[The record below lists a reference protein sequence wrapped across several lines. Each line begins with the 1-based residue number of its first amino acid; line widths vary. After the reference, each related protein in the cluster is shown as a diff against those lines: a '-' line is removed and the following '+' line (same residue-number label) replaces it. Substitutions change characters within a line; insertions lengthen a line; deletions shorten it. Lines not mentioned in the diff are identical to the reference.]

1 MFVASILRVV
11 VKLFEPVV
19 VEVKATCGW
28 GGEGREKKEK

>member
-1 MFVASILRVV
+1 MFVASILRMV

-28 GGEGREKKEK
+28 GEEGRGKEEK